1 MEVYNMSNQISGKSA
16 DLQVNIIGIFY
27 LFSALHEIFFG
38 LFAYESVTSPG
49 FSMDP
54 IRNYNHYLLI
64 LGIISFAVSIGIF
77 CRSNFA
83 RKGAIALTWWDL
95 FTAPAID
102 IYMDYYTRV
111 VRKLEVLYVSTG
123 MYYLYTA
130 LLFLIMSAIRIYIIN
145 TLNTSRAG
153 YVFLEKKA

>member
-1 MEVYNMSNQISGKSA
+1 MPNQISGKSA
-16 DLQVNIIGIFY
+16 NLQVNIIGVFY
-27 LFSALHEIFFG
+27 LLSALHEIFFG
-38 LFAYESVTSPG
+38 LFAFESVTPLYVSG
-49 FSMDP
+49 RDP
-54 IRNYNHYLLI
+54 LNNYNRYMLI

-77 CRSNFA
+77 CRANFA

-95 FTAPAID
+95 FTAPALYL
-102 IYMDYYTRV
+102 YMDYYARV